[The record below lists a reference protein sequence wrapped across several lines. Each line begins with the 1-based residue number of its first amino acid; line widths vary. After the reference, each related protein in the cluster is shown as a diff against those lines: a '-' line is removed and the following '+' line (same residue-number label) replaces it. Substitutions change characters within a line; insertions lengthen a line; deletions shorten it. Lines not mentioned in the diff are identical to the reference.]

1 MDFDARKQ
9 EVLKGLD
16 RSLKGSVDAP
26 LCDFISAVNR
36 HADFCS
42 TSCCSGR
49 ATVFMSSGAPNEKNK
64 GYMTLSS
71 HETIS
76 TEDVNVDDPSPAY
89 SQTPALTD
97 VELRSAVLK
106 FEPVVIHLEARSLER
121 LVQLL
126 DVARRAGLK
135 NSGAMG
141 LGPKRYIMAFRGS
154 SRLEAPLLV
163 DGQRLYTVVDPLVE
177 EVNKRFAVNQRQ
189 IDRLVA
195 AWEAVFG
202 HTEEPQPAAP
212 FPLCWAPA
220 ADGGVLRRWGHC
232 SVVLSGLVVVIG
244 GFGGDKVLG
253 RQKHLAI
260 YDPATRDWSPLE
272 TPGPAQQMGS
282 CAVKLANDRAVV
294 YGGRSHPG
302 HISDEVWLLTV
313 YSKTDAV
320 WEPLEVEGQ
329 SPAGRHRHS
338 GLRTSRHRV
347 VFFGGVVSPD
357 SGSPNG
363 VSGDLLELTLSAG
376 KAQWSVLSNAGP
388 RLHSAGLLEN
398 DLGEL
403 LVIGGYRQ
411 SHLGTMSTVHT
422 F

>member
-9 EVLKGLD
+9 DALKGLD

-26 LCDFISAVNR
+26 LCEFISTVNR

-49 ATVFMSSGAPNEKNK
+49 VTVFVSSGEPNEKNK

-71 HETIS
+71 HHVIS
-76 TEDVNVDDPSPAY
+76 AEDVDVENLTPAY
-89 SQTPALTD
+89 SQTPALTVAD
-97 VELRSAVLK
+97 LRSAVLK
-106 FEPVVIHLEARSLER
+106 FEPVVVHLEARSLER
-121 LVQLL
+121 LAQLL

-135 NSGAMG
+135 NSGVMG

-163 DGQRLYTVVDPLVE
+163 AGQRLYTLVDPLVE

-189 IDRLVA
+189 IDRLAA
-195 AWEAVFG
+195 AWAAVFG
-202 HTEEPQPAAP
+202 LTEEPQPAAP
-212 FPLCWAPA
+212 FPLCWAPV

-260 YDPATRDWSPLE
+260 YDPVSRDWSTLE
-272 TPGPAQQMGS
+272 TPGPSRQMGS
-282 CAVKLANDRAVV
+282 CTVKLANDRAVL
-294 YGGRSHPG
+294 YGGRGHPG
-302 HISDEVWLLTV
+302 NISEEVWLLTV
-313 YSKTDAV
+313 SSKTDAT
-320 WEPLEVEGQ
+320 WQRLEVEGQ
-329 SPAGRHRHS
+329 APAGRHRHS
-338 GLRTSRHRV
+338 GLRTSQHHL
-347 VFFGGVVSPD
+347 VFFGGVVAPD
-357 SGSPNG
+357 SGSPGG

-376 KAQWSVLSNAGP
+376 KAHWSFLSNAGP
-388 RLHSAGLLEN
+388 RLHSAGFYEN

-403 LVIGGYRQ
+403 VVIGGYRQ
-411 SHLGTMSTVHT
+411 SHLGSMSTVHT